1 MELLPIVAI
10 HFFSVTISFIPDTG
24 RPGTHVPSAP
34 TDGRM
39 TFQARYD
46 LVVVV
51 VMILM
56 TSVVS
61 IYAGLGYD
69 YDVELFML
77 KIDPTIS
84 NWVFCHLQEV
94 CVYWSV
100 G

>member
-1 MELLPIVAI
+1 
-10 HFFSVTISFIPDTG
+10 
-24 RPGTHVPSAP
+24 
-34 TDGRM
+34 M
-39 TFQARYD
+39 TFQARYY

-77 KIDPTIS
+77 KIDPTIQ
-84 NWVFCHLQEV
+84 FCQLQES